1 MLMVALALW
10 LLDVAAVV
18 VIGGS
23 CCWWQLLL
31 VVVVAEV
38 VFVRPWVPTASLWH
52 KTEPV
57 S

>member
-10 LLDVAAVV
+10 LLDVAAVG

-38 VFVRPWVPTASLWH
+38 VFVRPWVPTANLWH
-52 KTEPV
+52 KTE
-57 S
+57 